1 MCSQL
6 CSVQGGAHSCRP
18 PFSNQA
24 INLTSSRLETSSAST
39 LGTFEGRSSRGPPSV
54 TPPGM
59 RPPLYRAGS
68 ARGPARGVCSMTVT
82 CTHSA
87 APCPVS
93 GQLDEDPNFWDGD
106 SGVGVSPAEFHSHQ
120 LRAGVDRTE
129 VSGSGAG
136 PPPGGWSARGL
147 WGSRLPPPQESREAY
162 TRLGV
167 SPLELQNPG
176 GSLDKAQ
183 GRVPAE
189 ARTWAFSVVPRPYLL
204 TAGISAGAGGSLPA
218 TYCTWR
224 PHLVY
229 SFYLFLLC
237 GTKYLRQCLAKNV
250 MTDGGDKSTVFAGCS
265 LFK

>member
-39 LGTFEGRSSRGPPSV
+39 LGTFEGCSSRGPPSV

-106 SGVGVSPAEFHSHQ
+106 PGVGVSPAEFHSHQ

-147 WGSRLPPPQESREAY
+147 RGSRLPPPQESREAY

-167 SPLELQNPG
+167 GPLELQNPG
-176 GSLDKAQ
+176 GSLDKVQ

-189 ARTWAFSVVPRPYLL
+189 ARTLGLFRRPSATPAHSQHLCWSWRFPSRYLL
-204 TAGISAGAGGSLPA
+204 HLAAPSGLFFLFISTLFHKVFEAMFGKERADR
-218 TYCTWR
+218 WR
-224 PHLVY
+224 
-229 SFYLFLLC
+229 
-237 GTKYLRQCLAKNV
+237 R
-250 MTDGGDKSTVFAGCS
+250 
-265 LFK
+265 